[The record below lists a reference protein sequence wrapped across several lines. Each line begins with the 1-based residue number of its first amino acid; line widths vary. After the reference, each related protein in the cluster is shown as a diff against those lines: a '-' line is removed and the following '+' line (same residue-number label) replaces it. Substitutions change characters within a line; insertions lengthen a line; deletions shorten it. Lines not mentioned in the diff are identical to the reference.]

1 MRDITIALILA
12 YCFFASF
19 RKPHIGFLCWVWVSL
34 MNPHK
39 LCWGFIA
46 TAPVAFIII
55 VSTIIGTVFYK
66 EKGKLFQHAIPR
78 MQFIF
83 IVWAIITTVFAISPE
98 HSWGG
103 SEGLN
108 AFIKIQ
114 VGVFLSYLLI
124 NSKEKVN
131 LLVWL
136 IFISIGYYGTKGGVF
151 TLVSGGAFKVW
162 GPQGSMI
169 EDNNS
174 LACALLMVLPLG
186 SYLLTTINNTYAR
199 YALIGSMGLI
209 GISILGSN
217 SRGAFLGLL
226 ALLLFWGRN
235 APGKQKILVIF
246 IAVFIAVIALTLMPD
261 TYWQR
266 MHTVKTYDQ
275 DASAM
280 GRINAWWCAFN
291 LANNRLLG
299 AGFEYAS
306 PLTFSLY
313 APNPLDLHTAH
324 SIYFQVLGDHGWI
337 GLLIFLTIGVL
348 NWSLLGGVIKRTN
361 TRQGLE
367 WANQLAR
374 MLQLSL
380 IAYFVAG
387 AFLSLPYY
395 DLYWQ
400 IAALGVI
407 INTLVSKAIINVSS
421 APAGIA
427 HDSMKKLNYA
437 NLFIRSAKKSTM

>member
-1 MRDITIALILA
+1 
-12 YCFFASF
+12 
-19 RKPHIGFLCWVWVSL
+19 

-55 VSTIIGTVFYK
+55 ISTITGTLIYK
-66 EKGKLFQHAIPR
+66 DKGRLFQHAIPR
-78 MQFIF
+78 IQFIF
-83 IVWAIITTVFAISPE
+83 VIWAIITTIFAISPE
-98 HSWGG
+98 HSWEG

-131 LLVWL
+131 LLVWV

-162 GPQGSMI
+162 GPQSSMI

-174 LACALLMVLPLG
+174 LACALLMILPLG
-186 SYLLTTINNTYAR
+186 SYLLTTINNKYVR

-226 ALLLFWGRN
+226 AVLLFWGRK
-235 APGKQKILVIF
+235 APGKQKILVLL
-246 IAVFIAVIALTLMPD
+246 IAVFIAVIAVTFMPD

-266 MHTVKTYDQ
+266 MNTVKTYEQ

-291 LANNRLLG
+291 LANSRFLG
-299 AGFEYAS
+299 AGFEYAT
-306 PLTFSLY
+306 PITFSLY

-337 GLLIFLTIGVL
+337 GLLIFLTIGFL
-348 NWSLLGGVIKRTN
+348 NWRLLGGVIKITN
-361 TRQGLE
+361 AHKNLV

-374 MLQLSL
+374 MLQLSF

-407 INTLVSKAIINVSS
+407 INTLVLKSANNSS
-421 APAGIA
+421 STPVNIV
-427 HDSMKKLNYA
+427 HDSVKNLNYS
-437 NLFIRSAKKSTM
+437 NPFIKPSKKSVI